1 MTSSTPLFKLSALAV
16 AVVTTLTLAACGGGG
31 GSSSSGTSSGSTA
44 GTNSYSGTIT
54 GLGSIVVN
62 GVRFST
68 TGATTA
74 DGDNPDQP
82 FAKAFGLGTTVT
94 VTGTVNND
102 GVTGTATSVVVH
114 GGVRGQVTAVD
125 VGNKTFTVAGQI
137 ITADNNTVFD
147 GTTAGFGLSTLVA
160 NTTFVEVYGVYDS
173 ATGTVK
179 ASRVEEE
186 TNAGVAALGFAVKGL
201 VSNLDTNGHTFDL
214 SLRSGVTAHVS
225 YTSQSNVKPAGSTL
239 ANGADV
245 RILMD
250 QANANALAGA
260 SSATVN
266 VTATKVLVKRNKQAD
281 GSFAKLQGAILTISG
296 DRNTWTIGDAS
307 IDVSQSP
314 ELEGVNLATITAGTV
329 VKVKGSFV
337 NGVLVARSIE
347 SDGFERSQA
356 NGGVKLYG
364 AVSAVDSNSTPNTF
378 TVQGVTVAMGGSTI
392 GSLPLAGT
400 YVEVLARP
408 DSNGVL
414 TAVRIGTQ
422 TGGEAPRS
430 FELFGTAPCTAG
442 QSDLAG
448 TFTLGLRDGSL
459 PVDGSTATFDVGSQV
474 DMTSSNTTEMCVLEV
489 KGSMT
494 TVNNVKTLKA
504 SVIEVL
510 KRAANVSLR

>member
-1 MTSSTPLFKLSALAV
+1 MNSSTPFFKLSALAV
-16 AVVTTLTLAACGGGG
+16 AVVTTITLAACGGGG
-31 GSSSSGTSSGSTA
+31 GSSNSASSGGTA
-44 GTNSYSGTIT
+44 GASSYSGTVS

-74 DGDNPDQP
+74 DEDNPDQP

-94 VTGTVNND
+94 VTGTVNSD

-125 VGNKTFTVAGQI
+125 VAHNTFTVSGQ
-137 ITADNNTVFD
+137 TVTVDTNTVFD
-147 GTTAGFGLSTLVA
+147 GTTTGFGLSTLVA

-201 VSNLDTNGHTFDL
+201 VSNLDTTGHTFDL
-214 SLRSGVTAHVS
+214 TLRSGVIAHVA
-225 YTSQSNVKPAGSTL
+225 YTADANVKPTGATL

-250 QANANALAGA
+250 QTNANALAAA
-260 SSATVN
+260 SSGTVN

-281 GSFAKLQGAILTISG
+281 GSVAKLQGAILTISS
-296 DRNTWTIGDAS
+296 DRNTWTIGDAT

-337 NGVLVARSIE
+337 NGVLVAKSIE
-347 SDGFERSQA
+347 SDGFERSQPD
-356 NGGVKLYG
+356 GGVKLFG
-364 AVSAVDSNSTPNTF
+364 AVSAVDSTSTPNTF
-378 TVQGVTVAMGGSTI
+378 TVQGVKVTMGGSTV
-392 GSLPLAGT
+392 GSLPAQGT

-422 TGGEAPRS
+422 AGGEAPRS

-448 TFTLGLRDGSL
+448 AFTLALRDGSL
-459 PVDGSTATFDVGSQV
+459 PVDGSAATFNVGSRV
-474 DMTSSNTTEMCVLEV
+474 DMTASNTTEMCVLEV

-510 KRAANVSLR
+510 KRAASVTLR